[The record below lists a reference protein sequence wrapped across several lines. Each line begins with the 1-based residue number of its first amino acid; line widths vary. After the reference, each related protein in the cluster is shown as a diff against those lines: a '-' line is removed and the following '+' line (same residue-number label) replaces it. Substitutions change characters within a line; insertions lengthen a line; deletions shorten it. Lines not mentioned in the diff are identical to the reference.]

1 MEEPTHQSID
11 PLRVT
16 PEAHQLRMDLV
27 EAERIRLDRI
37 QRATSD
43 KPTMPEFTKDIS
55 ALHSLPADQPS
66 DQAVTKS
73 PMANTSDL
81 DQAAHVESICEGA
94 RRRAKACREAF
105 KDVPKGE
112 RYVIGHKGP
121 DSCFVCD
128 PADLVRDDALF
139 PDPKVGTRVK
149 RESDTRQGSP
159 LGLESLRAAF
169 RVPNHPEFLR
179 HDYRN
184 IEDRL
189 FFPGKSL
196 EESITLQMDPFPK
209 ITKQITDAG
218 GKVLCAIPMSKD
230 QAVEALSGNIMVRRV
245 YEVMASLKPA
255 LALMPIGLIL
265 VQHTYG
271 VSVVVVT
278 QEDV

>member
-1 MEEPTHQSID
+1 MEDPTHQSID

-16 PEAHQLRMDLV
+16 HEAHQLRMDLV
-27 EAERIRLDRI
+27 EAERIRLADLADGV
-37 QRATSD
+37 RAAAD
-43 KPTMPEFTKDIS
+43 FTQSILG
-55 ALHSLPADQPS
+55 APATS
-66 DQAVTKS
+66 DQAVTKQAES
-73 PMANTSDL
+73 NPSGT
-81 DQAAHVESICEGA
+81 DQAPHVESLMEGA

-139 PDPKVGTRVK
+139 PDPKVGTSVQ

-169 RVPNHPEFLR
+169 RVLNHPEFLR

-184 IEDRL
+184 VEDRL

-218 GKVLCAIPMSKD
+218 GKVLCAIPMSHT
-230 QAVEALSGNIMVRRV
+230 QALEALRGSTMVRRIH
-245 YEVMASLKPA
+245 EVMASLHPA
-255 LALMPIGLIL
+255 APTPLPLGLIL
-265 VQHTYG
+265 VQYPYG
-271 VSVVVVT
+271 VSLVVVHA
-278 QEDV
+278 EDA

>member
-27 EAERIRLDRI
+27 EAERIRLARI
-37 QRATSD
+37 QRATHEQSV
-43 KPTMPEFTKDIS
+43 MPEFTKDLS
-55 ALHSLPADQPS
+55 ALRSLPADQ
-66 DQAVTKS
+66 AVTKQAES
-73 PMANTSDL
+73 NTSDI
-81 DQAAHVESICEGA
+81 DQAAHVESLMEGA

-105 KDVPKGE
+105 KDVPNGE

-128 PADLVRDDALF
+128 PADLVRDEALF
-139 PDPKVGTRVK
+139 PDPKVGTSVQ

-169 RVPNHPEFLR
+169 RIPNHPEFLR

-218 GKVLCAIPMSKD
+218 GKVLCAIPMSHT
-230 QAVEALSGNIMVRRV
+230 QALEALRGSTMVRRIH
-245 YEVMASLKPA
+245 EVMASLHPA
-255 LALMPIGLIL
+255 APTPLPLGLIL
-265 VQHTYG
+265 VQYPYG
-271 VSVVVVT
+271 VSLVVVHA
-278 QEDV
+278 EDA